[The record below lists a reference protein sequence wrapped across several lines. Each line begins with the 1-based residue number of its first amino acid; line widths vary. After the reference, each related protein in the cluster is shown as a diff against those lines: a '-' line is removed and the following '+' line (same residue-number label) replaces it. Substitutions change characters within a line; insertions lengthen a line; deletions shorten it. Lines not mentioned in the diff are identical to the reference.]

1 MQNHIIG
8 RRQRQDLNRVPSV
21 PKAKTLGRGGSR
33 SRSSGA
39 RKLMGPVG
47 RELHGIHTLVIESMS
62 QLMAHDDTNAT
73 KV

>member
-1 MQNHIIG
+1 
-8 RRQRQDLNRVPSV
+8 
-21 PKAKTLGRGGSR
+21 
-33 SRSSGA
+33 
-39 RKLMGPVG
+39 MGPVG